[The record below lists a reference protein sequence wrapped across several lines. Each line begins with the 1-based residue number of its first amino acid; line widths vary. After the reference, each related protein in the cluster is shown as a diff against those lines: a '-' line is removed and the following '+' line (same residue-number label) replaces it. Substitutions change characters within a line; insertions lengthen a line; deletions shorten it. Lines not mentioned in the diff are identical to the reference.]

1 MNQSTLRASGRCYV
15 RGDVRSDGPR
25 ALPGLLARQHAVY
38 LMRRSAAGL
47 LISPLLMEVQA
58 ISTIDSLIWRP
69 GRGAAHSPPPGAP
82 SQDFSVLPSAAT
94 WHRFLLSLPLPSL
107 VKTRNDHIDCSLGY
121 SSVLKGIMRRV
132 TWPSGQWR
140 RRGQKADTIDVSSGP
155 QYCRERVWDGSI
167 AALGP
172 A

>member
-15 RGDVRSDGPR
+15 RGDVCSDGPP

-69 GRGAAHSPPPGAP
+69 GRGAAHYPPPGAP

-94 WHRFLLSLPLPSL
+94 WHRFLLSLPLPS
-107 VKTRNDHIDCSLGY
+107 
-121 SSVLKGIMRRV
+121 
-132 TWPSGQWR
+132 
-140 RRGQKADTIDVSSGP
+140 
-155 QYCRERVWDGSI
+155 
-167 AALGP
+167 
-172 A
+172 

>member
-15 RGDVRSDGPR
+15 RGDVRSDGPP

-82 SQDFSVLPSAAT
+82 SQDFSVLPPAAT
-94 WHRFLLSLPLPSL
+94 WHRFLVSLPLPS
-107 VKTRNDHIDCSLGY
+107 
-121 SSVLKGIMRRV
+121 
-132 TWPSGQWR
+132 
-140 RRGQKADTIDVSSGP
+140 
-155 QYCRERVWDGSI
+155 
-167 AALGP
+167 
-172 A
+172 